1 MSDIARLK
9 TPVEP
14 ENISESLR
22 LPRRCWVCQQ
32 EDTDDTPG
40 NDVWRT
46 PCPCSLT
53 AHDTCLLEW
62 ISNEEAPRPGDIA
75 RSRLIRCPQCRAEI
89 KIQRPRDYLVIVFEA
104 IQRITNAMVLPGAAA
119 SLIMCTYAGLLVYGM
134 NTIKIVFGNED
145 ALKIMKASTIQTENI
160 WGTTRILANII
171 KQFDPLLPST
181 YPLDFLKVFIGTP
194 LIAPS
199 LIILR
204 TRWAHRAF
212 SFLLPLHFMNPANQK
227 ISWPPPPGLVFATLP
242 YLKTAYNELHRYLFG
257 RLESNWDMA
266 VQRKPR
272 AGETREEIAFEAERE
287 DTEGFLEIRLALTE
301 ENDVRIPEQGG
312 NLPTDVGRA
321 QQLHQLNLPRV
332 QIPIENIQEQAER
345 LNNNEVAN
353 ARNEGSNSLPLPND
367 SQNNDN
373 EDGPNLV
380 QLEEPDFVVPRR
392 NDHHANAERNAGRNI
407 PPNDDRTVVH
417 HYHASQLISLVIGA
431 LSFPTVAAL
440 AGDILKYTLPSS
452 LVTPQLTY
460 SWGIRSFKRGILTE
474 KWGRTVVG
482 GCLFVLLRDAV
493 ILYCKWKKA
502 REFGKRVVVDYV
514 KPRINSR

>member
-1 MSDIARLK
+1 MARSTSEIL
-9 TPVEP
+9 EP
-14 ENISESLR
+14 ISEGVQAS
-22 LPRRCWVCQQ
+22 RRCWVCQQ
-32 EDTDDTPG
+32 EDTEDTPE
-40 NDVWRT
+40 NNIWRT

-104 IQRITNAMVLPGAAA
+104 IQRMTNALVLPGAAA

-134 NTIKIVFGNED
+134 NTIKVVFGDED
-145 ALKIMKASTIQTENI
+145 ALKILQASTTHQTEKF

-171 KQFDPLLPST
+171 KPFDLLLPST
-181 YPLDFLKVFIGTP
+181 YPLDSLKVFIGTP

-242 YLKTAYNELHRYLFG
+242 YLKTAYNELYRYAFG
-257 RLESNWDMA
+257 RLESKWDMA

-272 AGETREEIAFEAERE
+272 AGETQEEIAFEAERE
-287 DTEGFLEIRLALTE
+287 DAEGFLEIRLALTE
-301 ENDVRIPEQGG
+301 EDDDGIPEPRV
-312 NLPTDVGRA
+312 NLDPNVGRA
-321 QQLHQLNLPRV
+321 QHIDEPTFPQAQN
-332 QIPIENIQEQAER
+332 PIENLQHAEG
-345 LNNNEVAN
+345 LDNNGDVQI
-353 ARNEGSNSLPLPND
+353 RDEGSNTLPQQPDTVNNENFNRPNPF
-367 SQNNDN
+367 QPEEQGFIRLQTNGRRAN
-373 EDGPNLV
+373 E
-380 QLEEPDFVVPRR
+380 
-392 NDHHANAERNAGRNI
+392 ERLADTNI

-417 HYHASQLISLVIGA
+417 HYHASQLISLVVGA
-431 LSFPTVAAL
+431 LSFPTVASI
-440 AGDILKYTLPSS
+440 AGDILKYTLPYS

-493 ILYCKWKKA
+493 NLYCKWKKA
-502 REFGKRVVVDYV
+502 REFGKRIVIDYV
-514 KPRINSR
+514 RPQNNTSSI